1 MSTIKANIIDSTT
14 PSTEFKDTITAN
26 GDKQWVDS
34 YGVIKT
40 NRTTISENV
49 TIPADTNGLSSGPIV
64 IAEGRRTQINV
75 FEHQAEEGETWTLTS
90 EHIRDQ
96 QLDPAKL
103 VPILTAALKESIAKI
118 ESLEARLDAA
128 GL

>member
-26 GDKQWVDS
+26 GDKQGVDS

-40 NRTTISENV
+40 NRTTISEDV

-64 IAEGRRTQINV
+64 IAEGNEVTVN
-75 FEHQAEEGETWTLTS
+75 GEWV
-90 EHIRDQ
+90 I
-96 QLDPAKL
+96 
-103 VPILTAALKESIAKI
+103 V
-118 ESLEARLDAA
+118 
-128 GL
+128 

>member
-1 MSTIKANIIDSTT
+1 MSTIKVNIIDSTT

-40 NRTTISENV
+40 NRTTISEDV

-64 IAEGRRTQINV
+64 IAEGNEVTVN
-75 FEHQAEEGETWTLTS
+75 GEWV
-90 EHIRDQ
+90 I
-96 QLDPAKL
+96 
-103 VPILTAALKESIAKI
+103 V
-118 ESLEARLDAA
+118 
-128 GL
+128 